1 MKNTHKLPILTL
13 KDSLFMSFSPS
24 FASQSVLIRVNPCQ
38 FLSKSVNFENFFMQN
53 EPKFQKAKIALNPY
67 ISNDY
72 VKNCPLLQLKNK
84 AKTKPNKAKS
94 NPILTPPEQ
103 KQNQSNPTCSELVE
117 PNKTQFLPSTYLL
130 CLLWQ
135 YHFPKEFY
143 RFSFRYIFQSQ
154 AYKCCVPSPEFAPSS
169 ELFFQTKF
177 GIESFGSSIK
187 LLLMLKWIP
196 NILTFGRLVLTIIFL
211 IMLLLSPSV
220 KNQKLFLDI
229 AFIIFVVAGL
239 TDVADGQIARRLGVA
254 SKFGRMVDPLFDKIL
269 VCGSF
274 VCFAI
279 IGEPK
284 LFGFSPLVLGIIQWA
299 VAAVLI
305 LREVYVTILR
315 HIAEAGGINFAA
327 TASGKIKMFLQ
338 SFAIG
343 TVVVKIAHFPADEWT
358 YWFTIMVFA
367 IMLIV
372 TVISGLTAS
381 GRRHLPA

>member
-1 MKNTHKLPILTL
+1 
-13 KDSLFMSFSPS
+13 
-24 FASQSVLIRVNPCQ
+24 
-38 FLSKSVNFENFFMQN
+38 
-53 EPKFQKAKIALNPY
+53 
-67 ISNDY
+67 
-72 VKNCPLLQLKNK
+72 
-84 AKTKPNKAKS
+84 
-94 NPILTPPEQ
+94 
-103 KQNQSNPTCSELVE
+103 
-117 PNKTQFLPSTYLL
+117 LPSTYLFRS
-130 CLLWQ
+130 LWQ
-135 YHFPKEFY
+135 YQFPKEFN
-143 RFSFRYIFQSQ
+143 RFSFRYTFQSQ
-154 AYKCCVPSPEFAPSS
+154 TYKCCGPSPSFATSG
-169 ELFFQTKF
+169 ELFFRAKF
-177 GIESFGSSIK
+177 GIESFGSAIK

-229 AFIIFVVAGL
+229 AFVIFLVAGL
-239 TDVADGQIARRLGVA
+239 TDVVDGEIARRLGVA

-343 TVVVKIAHFPADEWT
+343 TVVIKIAHFPADEWA
-358 YWFTIMVFA
+358 YWFTLAIFA
-367 IMLIV
+367 VMLIV
-372 TVISGLTAS
+372 TVVSGLTAIS
-381 GRRHLPA
+381 RRHLPA